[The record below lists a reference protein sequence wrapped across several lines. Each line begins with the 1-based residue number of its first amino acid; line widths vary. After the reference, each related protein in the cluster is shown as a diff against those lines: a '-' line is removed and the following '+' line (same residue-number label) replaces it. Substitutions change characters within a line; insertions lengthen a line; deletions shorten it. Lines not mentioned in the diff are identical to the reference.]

1 MRLSKMY
8 FRTLRETPSD
18 AEIPSHQLLLRAG
31 LIRKLASGIYGYMPM
46 GYRVIRKIEQ
56 IIREEMN
63 KKGAQELLM
72 SAVQPAELWMESGR
86 WSAFGPEM
94 FRLKD
99 RNEREFCLGPTHE
112 EIFTDLIRDEVKSYK
127 DLPLNLYQIQT
138 KYRDEKRPRF
148 GLMRCREFIMKDA
161 YSFDRDWE
169 GLDRTYEEM
178 YDAYSRIFNRCGLD
192 FRAVEADTGAMGGSD
207 SHEFTA
213 MSEFGEGEIVYCPK
227 CSYGAT
233 TEKAICASGLSEDDE
248 EALAL
253 KEIHTPN
260 VKTIDELT
268 AYLNIPGEKLLKT
281 LIFRAKDQLVA
292 AVLLGHRELNMV
304 KLINALGIQEHEIEF
319 AAEEDI
325 IRYTGAAVGFAGPMG
340 LKSMKVMVDLEVPFV
355 KNAVIGANKTDYHMA
370 NVNYGRDFV
379 GDHILDLRMVEE
391 GDCCPNCSSGVKL
404 ARGIEVGQIF
414 KLGTKYTEAM
424 NGTYTD
430 EGMKE
435 KNIVM
440 GCYGIGVSRTMAAI
454 IEQHHDGEGIR
465 WPLSVAPYHVI
476 IAVVNV
482 KDELQMD
489 MGEKL
494 YKELLFNHIEAVLD
508 DRDERAGVK
517 FKDADL
523 MGIPIRITIGKKA
536 GEGIVEFKL
545 RKEKEKEDL
554 AHSHVIPRIREI
566 LKEAGIQ

>member
-1 MRLSKMY
+1 MY
-8 FRTLRETPSD
+8 FRTLREIPSD

-63 KKGAQELLM
+63 EKGAQELLM
-72 SAVQPAELWMESGR
+72 SAVQPAELWIESGR
-86 WSAFGPEM
+86 WSDFGPEM

-112 EIFTDLIRDEVKSYK
+112 EIFTDIVRDEVKSYK
-127 DLPLNLYQIQT
+127 DLPINLYQIQT

-169 GLDRTYEEM
+169 GLNRVYEDM
-178 YDAYSRIFNRCGLD
+178 YDAYTQIFKRCGLD

-213 MSEFGEGEIVYCPK
+213 MSEFGEGKIAYCEN

-233 TEKAICASGLSEDDE
+233 VEKATCDSAIPEQHEASLE
-248 EALAL
+248 LR
-253 KEIHTPN
+253 EIHTPN

-268 AYLNIPGEKLLKT
+268 KFLEIPGKKLLKT
-281 LIFRAKDQLVA
+281 LIFSAKNELVA
-292 AVLLGHRELNMV
+292 AVLLGHRELNIV
-304 KLINALGIQEHEIEF
+304 KLVNALGVQEHELEF
-319 AAEEDI
+319 ATEEDI
-325 IRYTGAAVGFAGPMG
+325 LQCTGAAVGFAGPIG
-340 LKSMKVMVDLEVPFV
+340 LKNIKMLVDREVPLE
-355 KNAVIGANKTDYHMA
+355 KNTVIGANKTDYHIA

-391 GDCCPNCSSGVKL
+391 GDSCPLCGSGVKL

-414 KLGTKYTEAM
+414 KLGTKYSEAM

-454 IEQHHDGEGIR
+454 IEQHHDGDGIR
-465 WPLSVAPYHVI
+465 WPLSVAPYHVM

-482 KDELQMD
+482 KDELQME

-494 YKELLFNHIEAVLD
+494 YRELLSNQIEALLD

-523 MGIPIRITIGKKA
+523 LGIPIRITIGKRA
-536 GEGIVEFKL
+536 SEGIVEFKL
-545 RKEKEKEDL
+545 RKEKDKEEL
-554 AHSHVIPRIREI
+554 SYGHVISRITAI

>member
-8 FRTLRETPSD
+8 FRTLREIPSD

-63 KKGAQELLM
+63 EKGAQELLM
-72 SAVQPAELWMESGR
+72 SAVQPAELWIESGR
-86 WSAFGPEM
+86 WSDFGPEM

-112 EIFTDLIRDEVKSYK
+112 EIFTDIVRDEVNSYK

-169 GLDRTYEEM
+169 GLNRVYEDM
-178 YDAYSRIFNRCGLD
+178 YDAYTRIFKRCGLD

-213 MSEFGEGEIVYCPK
+213 MSVFGEGKIAYCEN

-233 TEKAICASGLSEDDE
+233 AEKATCNSAIPEQHEVALELS
-248 EALAL
+248 
-253 KEIHTPN
+253 EIHTPN

-268 AYLNIPGEKLLKT
+268 KFLEIPGKKLLKT
-281 LIFRAKDQLVA
+281 LIFRAKNELVA
-292 AVLLGHRELNMV
+292 AVLLGHRELNIV
-304 KLINALGIQEHEIEF
+304 KLVNALGVQEHELEF
-319 AAEEDI
+319 ATEEDI
-325 IRYTGAAVGFAGPMG
+325 LQCTGAAVGFAGPIG
-340 LKSMKVMVDLEVPFV
+340 LKNIKVLVDCEVPFE
-355 KNAVIGANKTDYHMA
+355 KNTVIGANKTDYHIV

-379 GDHILDLRMVEE
+379 GDQILDIRMVEE
-391 GDCCPNCSSGVKL
+391 EDPCPLCGMGVKL

-414 KLGTKYTEAM
+414 KLGTKYSEAM

-454 IEQHHDGEGIR
+454 IEQHHDGDGIR

-482 KDELQMD
+482 KDAMQME

-494 YKELLFNHIEAVLD
+494 YRKLLSDQIEALLD

-523 MGIPIRITIGKKA
+523 MGIPIRITIGKRA
-536 GEGIVEFKL
+536 NEGIVELKL
-545 RKEKEKEDL
+545 RKEKDKEEL
-554 AHSHVIPRIREI
+554 AYGDVASRITAI

>member
-8 FRTLRETPSD
+8 FRTLREIPSD

-63 KKGAQELLM
+63 EKGAQELLM
-72 SAVQPAELWMESGR
+72 SAVQPAELWIESGR
-86 WSAFGPEM
+86 WSDFGPEM

-99 RNEREFCLGPTHE
+99 GNEREFCLGPTHE
-112 EIFTDLIRDEVKSYK
+112 EIFTDIVRDEVKSYK

-169 GLDRTYEEM
+169 GLNRVYEDM
-178 YDAYSRIFNRCGLD
+178 YDAYTRIFKRCGLD

-213 MSEFGEGEIVYCPK
+213 MSECGEGKIAYCEN

-233 TEKAICASGLSEDDE
+233 AEKATCDSAIPEQLEASLE
-248 EALAL
+248 LR
-253 KEIHTPN
+253 EIHTPN

-268 AYLNIPGEKLLKT
+268 KFLEIPGKKLLKT
-281 LIFRAKDQLVA
+281 LIFSAKNELVA
-292 AVLLGHRELNMV
+292 AVLLGHRELNIV
-304 KLINALGIQEHEIEF
+304 KLVNALGVQEHELEF
-319 AAEEDI
+319 ATEEDI
-325 IRYTGAAVGFAGPMG
+325 LQCTGAAVGFAGPIG
-340 LKSMKVMVDLEVPFV
+340 LKNIKVLVDREVPFE
-355 KNAVIGANKTDYHMA
+355 KNTVIGANKTDYHIA

-391 GDCCPNCSSGVKL
+391 RDPCPLCGSGVKL

-414 KLGTKYTEAM
+414 KLGTKYSEAM

-454 IEQHHDGEGIR
+454 IEQHHDGDGIR
-465 WPLSVAPYHVI
+465 WPLSVAPYHVM

-482 KDELQMD
+482 KDELQME

-494 YKELLFNHIEAVLD
+494 YRELLFNQIEALLD

-523 MGIPIRITIGKKA
+523 LGIPIRITIGKRA
-536 GEGIVEFKL
+536 SEGIVEFKL
-545 RKEKEKEDL
+545 RKEKDKEEL
-554 AHSHVIPRIREI
+554 SYEHVISRITAI